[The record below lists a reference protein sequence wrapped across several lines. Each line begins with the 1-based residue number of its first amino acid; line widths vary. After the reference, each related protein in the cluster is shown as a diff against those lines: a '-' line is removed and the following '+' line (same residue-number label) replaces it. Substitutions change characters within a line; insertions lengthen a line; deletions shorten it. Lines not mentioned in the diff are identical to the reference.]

1 MSVKVIVNKK
11 MQYKEV
17 VKILKKFLELYE
29 KKLNNFDLLL
39 FFCKVDNTWVKNCWE
54 LIFGNF

>member
-39 FFCKVDNTWVKNCWE
+39 FFCKVDNT
-54 LIFGNF
+54 